1 MESKMVAGVP
11 NRVYHPCLTVLG
23 ESYGQVF
30 KEVYIW
36 RFFVYH
42 IHFED
47 YRCPLTSL
55 FFTL

>member
-1 MESKMVAGVP
+1 MVAGVP